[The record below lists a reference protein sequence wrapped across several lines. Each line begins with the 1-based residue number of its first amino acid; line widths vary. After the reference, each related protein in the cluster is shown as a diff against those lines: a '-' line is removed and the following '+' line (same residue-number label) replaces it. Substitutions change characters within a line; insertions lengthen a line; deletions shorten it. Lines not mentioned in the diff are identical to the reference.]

1 MDFHITSYPVLESTQ
16 DTACDLARSGAAEGV
31 VIQAEEMTSGRGT
44 HGRVWH
50 APTGNLYMSV
60 ILRPYIP
67 ARDIGQISF
76 VAAVGIAKAIEA
88 IIDDPARLALKWPN
102 DILLEEN
109 KLCGIL
115 PESELDGDRVSYV
128 ILGVGINIHT
138 VPPDEKA
145 TSLSAHILHPDIDIS
160 VFRDRVLAEIATA
173 YMDWQEKRFELIR
186 EEWLKRAYRLG
197 KDIKV
202 SRPGGDKISG
212 TFINLDEE
220 GYLILSIDNELK
232 RLSAGGIEL
241 E

>member
-16 DTACDLARSGAAEGV
+16 DTACDLARSGAAEGI
-31 VIQAEEMTSGRGT
+31 VIQAEEMTAGRGT
-44 HGRVWH
+44 HGRTWH

-60 ILRPYIP
+60 ILRPDVP
-67 ARDIGQISF
+67 VRDIGQISF

-88 IIDDPARLALKWPN
+88 VIDDARSLTLKWPN

-115 PESELDGDRVSYV
+115 PESELDGDSMSHV
-128 ILGVGINIHT
+128 ILGVGVNIQT
-138 VPPDEKA
+138 APSDEKA
-145 TSLSAHILHPDIDIS
+145 TSLSAHTHTDIDIS
-160 VFRDRVLAEIATA
+160 SFRDRVLMEIGKA
-173 YMDWQEKRFELIR
+173 YTDWQEKGFELIR

-197 KDIKV
+197 KEIKV

-220 GYLILSIDNELK
+220 GYLILSIDNKLK

>member
-16 DTACDLARSGAAEGV
+16 DTVCELARSGAAEGV

-44 HGRVWH
+44 HGRVWY

-60 ILRPYIP
+60 ILRPAIP

-76 VAAVGIAKAIEA
+76 VAALGIAKAIEA
-88 IIDDPARLALKWPN
+88 VIDNPEHLALKWPN
-102 DILLEEN
+102 DILLGEN

-115 PESELDGDRVSYV
+115 PESELDGDRVSHV
-128 ILGVGINIHT
+128 ILGVGINIRAA
-138 VPPDEKA
+138 PPNEKA
-145 TSLSAHILHPDIDIS
+145 TSLYVHTHTDIDIS
-160 VFRDRVLAEIATA
+160 SFRDRVLMEIGKA
-173 YMDWQEKRFELIR
+173 YTDWQEKGFELIR

-197 KDIKV
+197 QEIKV

-220 GYLILSIDNELK
+220 GCLILSIDNELK